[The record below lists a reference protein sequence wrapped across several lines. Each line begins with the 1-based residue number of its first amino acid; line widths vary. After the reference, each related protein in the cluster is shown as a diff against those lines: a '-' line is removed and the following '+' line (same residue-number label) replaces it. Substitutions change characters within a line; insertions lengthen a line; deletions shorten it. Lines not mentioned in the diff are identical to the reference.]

1 MKFQIEEFEKNVKYS
16 KLDLDMM
23 RKNHDISILK
33 KDVYLYKLVE
43 YEQSETHI
51 DYSNF
56 SDKEKLEVQET
67 VKFDCL
73 DKIKKKAN

>member
-43 YEQSETHI
+43 YEQS
-51 DYSNF
+51 
-56 SDKEKLEVQET
+56 
-67 VKFDCL
+67 
-73 DKIKKKAN
+73 